1 MRMPTKPRI
10 LLLSVAIGAVLAGC
24 SKQEEPAATPPA
36 SDTHANQ
43 AEASQATQ
51 LSLDEA
57 SLPEL
62 AAFKITDIDPAIDAC
77 SDFGA
82 YVNKRWLAA
91 HDIPADRTSWGAF
104 EMIDERSRA
113 VQQQL
118 VEQVAAHDSAS
129 GVEKLVGDFWA
140 TGMDVQKINDAGL
153 EPLQSRLDAIAALQD
168 GDDIATWLRQ
178 ASANGENFVFG
189 FGANADFAD
198 SSMNIAY
205 AMQGGLGLPDK
216 AYYFDADKA
225 DKLAAYQQHVAN
237 VLALAGADP
246 DQAAAGAQQV
256 IDFETQL
263 AAVSRSSEELSRD
276 VSLYYNP
283 VGVKAADELT
293 PNFSWTRFFDA
304 VDVEQPQIFSLAM
317 PEFHKKISELIVS
330 APVEQWRAYLRMHT
344 IDNAAPYLSDAFAQE
359 HFKFHS
365 QEMRGQSEMKSREK
379 RVIDTINGNIGEA
392 LGQLY
397 VGVAFSPEAKSRME
411 ELVANLSAA
420 VRTHIENL
428 DWMSDE
434 TKKEAIAKWATFRPK
449 IGYPDKW
456 RNWDGLDSGRDSYLA
471 NVLAATRFNNRFDL
485 DKIGKPVDPTE
496 WAMSPQT
503 VNAYYNPQQN
513 EIVFPAAILQPPFF
527 DAHADDALNYG
538 GIGAVIGHEMIH
550 GYDDQGSRFN
560 AAGNHVNWWT
570 EEDSKAFREL
580 TARLV
585 EQFNA
590 YEAAPGKFVNGNL
603 TLGENIADLG
613 GLAVALDALR
623 HATEGQPDPMIDGLA
638 REQRFFI
645 NWATVWRRNFTPQEL
660 QVRLATDPHAPA
672 NFRAMGAPSNM
683 PAFAEAFDCKTGS
696 PMARPDSERVT
707 IW

>member
-1 MRMPTKPRI
+1 MRSFTKPQL
-10 LLLSVAIGAVLAGC
+10 LLLSVAIAAALTGCNKQDETAVVPTTPDT
-24 SKQEEPAATPPA
+24 QTAAA
-36 SDTHANQ
+36 DSAR
-43 AEASQATQ
+43 
-51 LSLDEA
+51 LSLDED

-62 AAFKITDIDPAIDAC
+62 AAFEIDDLDPAIDAC
-77 SDFGA
+77 NDFGG
-82 YVNKRWLAA
+82 YVNDRWLAA
-91 HDIPADRTSWGAF
+91 HDIPGDRTSWGAF

-118 VEQVAAHDSAS
+118 VEQVAAHEDPSS
-129 GVEKLVGDFWA
+129 VEKLVGDFWA
-140 TGMDVQKINDAGL
+140 TGMDAEKVNAAGL
-153 EPLQSRLDAIAALQD
+153 APLQSRLNAIDALED
-168 GDDIATWLRQ
+168 SDDIAAWLRN

-216 AYYFDADKA
+216 TYYIDADKA

-237 VLALAGADP
+237 TLALAGAEP
-246 DQAAAGAQQV
+246 EQAAQAARQV
-256 IDFETQL
+256 VDFESQL
-263 AAVSRSSEELSRD
+263 ADASRSREEMSRD
-276 VSLYYNP
+276 VSIFYNP
-283 VGVKAADELT
+283 VSMTAANELT
-293 PNFSWTRFFDA
+293 PSFSWSRFFAA
-304 VDVEQPQIFSLAM
+304 VEVEQPKMFSLAM
-317 PEFHKKISELIVS
+317 PEFHEKLNELMTT
-330 APVEQWRAYLRMHT
+330 APVDQWRAYLRMHT
-344 IDNAAPYLSDAFAQE
+344 LDNAAPYLSDAFAQE

-365 QEMRGQSEMKSREK
+365 QEMRGQSEMKSRAK
-379 RVIDTINGNIGEA
+379 LVIDTINGNIGEA

-397 VGVAFSPEAKSRME
+397 VDVAFSPEAKSRME

-420 VRTHIENL
+420 VRTRIENL
-428 DWMSDE
+428 EWMSDE
-434 TKKEAIAKWATFRPK
+434 TKKEAIAKWATFTPK

-456 RNWDGLDSGRDSYLA
+456 RDWTGLQTERDSYIG
-471 NVLAATRFNNRFDL
+471 NVLAASSFNNRFDL
-485 DKIGKPVDPTE
+485 DKIGQPVDPTE
-496 WAMSPQT
+496 WAMNPQT

-527 DAHADDALNYG
+527 DLKADDALNYG
-538 GIGAVIGHEMIH
+538 GIGAVIGHEIIH

-570 EEDSKAFREL
+570 EEDSKAFGEL
-580 TARLV
+580 TAKLV
-585 EQFNA
+585 EQFNS
-590 YEAAPGKFVNGNL
+590 YEATPGKFVNGRL

-623 HATEGQPDPMIDGLA
+623 SAVDEQPDPMIDGLA
-638 REQRFFI
+638 REQRFFV

-672 NFRAMGAPSNM
+672 NFRAIGAPSNM

-696 PMARPDSERVT
+696 PMVRAESERVT